1 LIGTIIIAVG
11 IALAALV
18 VALNGAQIATGV
30 VDQLMGPV
38 NIIVTKAFMT
48 VAVLSPLLI
57 AVVPVALALGSR
69 DENGDMDE
77 KLVFGAVFGLALF
90 ALATLSGVSDL
101 LVQEM
106 RGSWAVGSAMG
117 MAVSGLGAL
126 GGFAVSA
133 LEGLTLWGAGIALS
147 VLGSLLDGLAGLGRA
162 AEKGKKPIG
171 ETRRRVLDRLRSR

>member
-1 LIGTIIIAVG
+1 LIGTIIIAAG
-11 IALAALV
+11 IALAALI

-38 NIIVTKAFMT
+38 NIIITKTFLT
-48 VAVLSPLLI
+48 VAYLSPLLI
-57 AVVPVALALGSR
+57 AVVPIALALGSR

-101 LVQEM
+101 LVQAM
-106 RGSWAVGSAMG
+106 SDSWAVGSAMG
-117 MAVSGLGAL
+117 IAVSGLGAL
-126 GGFAVSA
+126 GGVATSVI
-133 LEGLTLWGAGIALS
+133 EGLVLWGAGIALS
-147 VLGSLLDGLAGLGRA
+147 VIGALLDGLAGLGRA
-162 AEKGKKPIG
+162 AEKGKRPVG